1 MRRQAVHQ
9 MAESVTLGEGF
20 GNPGTARACVAMRR
34 IRSMMAADGV
44 PLPGPAGAGRPALR
58 SGVMPANRMNR
69 DEFYAAIAPHDDAR
83 LRKILWTVYW
93 RGNAQL
99 RERIED
105 ELRLQDQPK
114 VKPKKELPDPVGV
127 LDEVTTFVELA
138 KDGAYMAGDRRVH
151 HTERSKWR
159 YTFRRLAADAL
170 AALTASDPVPAQQAV
185 AKIVDLACDMKR
197 YDYFHSD
204 DPVEAAKFVVSEA
217 VAALWESVL
226 RHGGFAALA
235 GRAPEQLIR
244 WEADYGWTR
253 RGYGQVAEKETPLAV
268 PLARLLTTPDMWRT
282 FAESYLEALEAAG
295 RADPKRPRTV
305 YGTFDETSY
314 WRKERADD
322 LAAWHEMLLDRFAG
336 TPEDELL
343 DRLVASPALA
353 GPELIFLRARIA
365 ERRGDVSQAAT
376 LVAKCLKEMPG
387 RQAYLDF
394 AVEVGAEL
402 PSRAREIAAE
412 RARTAKYAGTT

>member
-1 MRRQAVHQ
+1 
-9 MAESVTLGEGF
+9 
-20 GNPGTARACVAMRR
+20 
-34 IRSMMAADGV
+34 
-44 PLPGPAGAGRPALR
+44 
-58 SGVMPANRMNR
+58 MNR
-69 DEFYAAIAPHDDAR
+69 DEFYTAMAPCDDAR

-105 ELRLQDQPK
+105 ELRPQDQPK
-114 VKPKKELPDPVGV
+114 VNPKKEPPDPIHV
-127 LDEVTTFVELA
+127 LAEVKAFVELA

-170 AALTASDPVPAQQAV
+170 AALAASDPAPARQAV

-226 RHGGFAALA
+226 RHDGFAAFA
-235 GRAPEQLIR
+235 DCVPEQLIR

-268 PLARLLTTPDMWRT
+268 PLARLLATPDMWRT
-282 FAESYLEALEAAG
+282 FAESYLKALEVAG

-305 YGTFDETSY
+305 YGTSNETSY
-314 WRKERADD
+314 RRKERADD

-353 GPELIFLRARIA
+353 GPEPIFLHARIA

-376 LVAKCLKEMPG
+376 LATKCLKEMPG

-412 RARTAKYAGTT
+412 RARAAKYARTP

>member
-1 MRRQAVHQ
+1 
-9 MAESVTLGEGF
+9 
-20 GNPGTARACVAMRR
+20 
-34 IRSMMAADGV
+34 
-44 PLPGPAGAGRPALR
+44 
-58 SGVMPANRMNR
+58 MNR
-69 DEFYAAIAPHDDAR
+69 DDFYAAMAPYDDAR
-83 LRKILWTVYW
+83 LRTILWTVYW

-105 ELRLQDQPK
+105 ELRPQDQPK
-114 VKPKKELPDPVGV
+114 VKPKKELPDPVAV
-127 LDEVTTFVELA
+127 LAEVTTFVGLA

-159 YTFRRLAADAL
+159 HTFRRLAADAL
-170 AALTASDPVPAQQAV
+170 AALTASDPAPAQQAV
-185 AKIVDLACDMKR
+185 AKMVDLACDMKG

-226 RHGGFAALA
+226 RHDGFPAFA
-235 GRAPEQLIR
+235 GRVPGQLIR
-244 WEADYGWTR
+244 WEAHYGWTR
-253 RGYGQVAEKETPLAV
+253 RGYGQVAERETPLAV

-282 FAESYLEALEAAG
+282 FTESYLEALEAAG
-295 RADPKRPRTV
+295 RADSKRPRTS
-305 YGTFDETSY
+305 YRTFDEAGY
-314 WRKERADD
+314 RRKERAGD
-322 LAAWHEMLLDRFAG
+322 LATWHEMLLDRFAG

-365 ERRGDVSQAAT
+365 KHRGDASQAAA
-376 LVAKCLKEMPG
+376 LVTKCLKEMPG

-402 PSRAREIAAE
+402 PGRRRGTRSISSSPPSSSRQP
-412 RARTAKYAGTT
+412 G

>member
-1 MRRQAVHQ
+1 M
-9 MAESVTLGEGF
+9 S
-20 GNPGTARACVAMRR
+20 
-34 IRSMMAADGV
+34 
-44 PLPGPAGAGRPALR
+44 
-58 SGVMPANRMNR
+58 ANRMNR
-69 DEFYAAIAPHDDAR
+69 DEFYAAMARHDDAR

-105 ELRLQDQPK
+105 ELRPQDRPK
-114 VKPKKELPDPVGV
+114 VKPKKELPDPAGV
-127 LDEVTTFVELA
+127 LDDVTTFVELA

-151 HTERSKWR
+151 HTERSRWR
-159 YTFRRLAADAL
+159 HTFRRLAADAL
-170 AALTASDPVPAQQAV
+170 AALAASDPAPAQQAV
-185 AKIVDLACDMKR
+185 AKIADLACDMKR

-204 DPVEAAKFVVSEA
+204 DPVEAAKFVVPDA

-226 RHGGFAALA
+226 RHDGFAAFA

-268 PLARLLTTPDMWRT
+268 PLARLLTTPDMWRA
-282 FAESYLEALEAAG
+282 FAESYLEALEAVG
-295 RADPKRPRTV
+295 RADAKRPRTV
-305 YGTFDETSY
+305 YGTFDETGY
-314 WRKERADD
+314 RRRERADD

-353 GPELIFLRARIA
+353 GPELTFLCARIA
-365 ERRGDVSQAAT
+365 ERRGDVSRAAT
-376 LVAKCLKEMPG
+376 LVTRCLKEMPG
-387 RQAYLDF
+387 HQAYLDF
-394 AVEVGAEL
+394 AVKVGAEL

-412 RARTAKYAGTT
+412 RAGAARYAGTT

>member
-1 MRRQAVHQ
+1 MERRRGGDAPYPMH
-9 MAESVTLGEGF
+9 
-20 GNPGTARACVAMRR
+20 
-34 IRSMMAADGV
+34 DG
-44 PLPGPAGAGRPALR
+44 GRWCAPAWPCGAGRPALR
-58 SGVMPANRMNR
+58 SGVMPANRLNR

-105 ELRLQDQPK
+105 ELRPQDQPK
-114 VKPKKELPDPVGV
+114 AKPKKELPDPAGV
-127 LDEVTTFVELA
+127 LDEVRGELA
-138 KDGAYMAGDRRVH
+138 
-151 HTERSKWR
+151 
-159 YTFRRLAADAL
+159 AL
-170 AALTASDPVPAQQAV
+170 AASDPAPARQAV
-185 AKIVDLACDMKR
+185 TKIVDLACDMKR

-226 RHGGFAALA
+226 WHGGFAALA

-253 RGYGQVAEKETPLAV
+253 QGYGQVAEKETPLAV

-282 FAESYLEALEAAG
+282 FAESYLEALEVAG

-314 WRKERADD
+314 RRKERADA

-353 GPELIFLRARIA
+353 GPELIFLRARLA
-365 ERRGDVSQAAT
+365 ERRGDVSQAAA
-376 LVAKCLKEMPG
+376 LVAKCLEEMPG

>member
-1 MRRQAVHQ
+1 M
-9 MAESVTLGEGF
+9 
-20 GNPGTARACVAMRR
+20 
-34 IRSMMAADGV
+34 
-44 PLPGPAGAGRPALR
+44 
-58 SGVMPANRMNR
+58 
-69 DEFYAAIAPHDDAR
+69 APHDDAR

-93 RGNAQL
+93 RGNVQL

-105 ELRLQDQPK
+105 ELLPQDQPK

-127 LDEVTTFVELA
+127 LGEVTTFVELA

-159 YTFRRLAADAL
+159 YTFRRLAAVAL

-217 VAALWESVL
+217 AAALEV
-226 RHGGFAALA
+226 
-235 GRAPEQLIR
+235 
-244 WEADYGWTR
+244 
-253 RGYGQVAEKETPLAV
+253 
-268 PLARLLTTPDMWRT
+268 
-282 FAESYLEALEAAG
+282 AG

-314 WRKERADD
+314 RRKERADD

-343 DRLVASPALA
+343 DRLAASPALA
-353 GPELIFLRARIA
+353 GPELNFLRARIA
-365 ERRGDVSQAAT
+365 ERRGDISQAAT
-376 LVAKCLKEMPG
+376 LITKCLKKMPG
-387 RQAYLDF
+387 HQAYLDF
-394 AVEVGAEL
+394 AVKVGAEL
-402 PSRAREIAAE
+402 PARAGDIAAE
-412 RARTAKYAGTT
+412 RARAAEYLRAT

>member
-1 MRRQAVHQ
+1 
-9 MAESVTLGEGF
+9 
-20 GNPGTARACVAMRR
+20 
-34 IRSMMAADGV
+34 
-44 PLPGPAGAGRPALR
+44 
-58 SGVMPANRMNR
+58 MNR
-69 DEFYAAIAPHDDAR
+69 DEFYAAMASHDDAR
-83 LRKILWTVYW
+83 LRKILWAVYW

-105 ELRLQDQPK
+105 ELRPQDQPK
-114 VKPKKELPDPVGV
+114 IKPKKELPDPVGV
-127 LDEVTTFVELA
+127 LGEVTTFVELA

-151 HTERSKWR
+151 HTERSRWR
-159 YTFRRLAADAL
+159 HTFRRLAADAL
-170 AALTASDPVPAQQAV
+170 AALTASDPAPAQQAV
-185 AKIVDLACDMKR
+185 MKIVDLACDMKR

-217 VAALWESVL
+217 VAALWDSVL

-235 GRAPEQLIR
+235 ARAPEQLIR

-253 RGYGQVAEKETPLAV
+253 RGYGQVAGKETLLAV

-295 RADPKRPRTV
+295 RADPRRPRTV

-314 WRKERADD
+314 RRKERAND
-322 LAAWHEMLLDRFAG
+322 LATWHEMLLDRFAG

-365 ERRGDVSQAAT
+365 ERRGDVAQAAT
-376 LVAKCLKEMPG
+376 LVTECLKELPG
-387 RQAYLDF
+387 HRGYLDF

-402 PSRAREIAAE
+402 PPRARELLSE
-412 RARTAKYAGTT
+412 RARILSDALNAARAARQDA

>member
-1 MRRQAVHQ
+1 
-9 MAESVTLGEGF
+9 
-20 GNPGTARACVAMRR
+20 
-34 IRSMMAADGV
+34 
-44 PLPGPAGAGRPALR
+44 
-58 SGVMPANRMNR
+58 MNR
-69 DEFYAAIAPHDDAR
+69 DGFYAAMAPHDDAC

-105 ELRLQDQPK
+105 ELRPQDQRK
-114 VKPKKELPDPVGV
+114 VKPKKELADPVDV
-127 LDEVTTFVELA
+127 LAEVTTFVELA

-159 YTFRRLAADAL
+159 YTFRRLVADAL
-170 AALTASDPVPAQQAV
+170 AALAANDPAPAQQSV

-226 RHGGFAALA
+226 RNDGFAAFA
-235 GRAPEQLIR
+235 DCVPEQLIR

-268 PLARLLTTPDMWRT
+268 PLARLLKTPDMWRT
-282 FAESYLEALEAAG
+282 FAESYLEALEVAG

-305 YGTFDETSY
+305 YGTFDET
-314 WRKERADD
+314 RHRREERADD

-343 DRLVASPALA
+343 DRLVASPAFA
-353 GPELIFLRARIA
+353 GPGPIFLRARIA

-376 LVAKCLKEMPG
+376 LVTKCLKEMPG

-402 PSRAREIAAE
+402 SSPAREIAAE
-412 RARTAKYAGTT
+412 RARVAKYSRTT

>member
-1 MRRQAVHQ
+1 
-9 MAESVTLGEGF
+9 
-20 GNPGTARACVAMRR
+20 
-34 IRSMMAADGV
+34 
-44 PLPGPAGAGRPALR
+44 
-58 SGVMPANRMNR
+58 MNR

-105 ELRLQDQPK
+105 ELRPQDQPK
-114 VKPKKELPDPVGV
+114 VKPKKELPDPGGV

-268 PLARLLTTPDMWRT
+268 PLARLLATPDMWRT
-282 FAESYLEALEAAG
+282 FAESYLEALEVTG

-314 WRKERADD
+314 RRKERADD
-322 LAAWHEMLLDRFAG
+322 LAVWHEMLLDRFAG

-376 LVAKCLKEMPG
+376 LVAKCLEEMPG

-412 RARTAKYAGTT
+412 RARAAKYLQHNLTVIATKFGGRRRTDAAFLRCRLHC